1 MIIYIF
7 IYIYLVL
14 GLLCLFKNGKTPKY
28 YIGILIFFSFKWIF
42 NYRKCTLSW
51 AECKIRGVKKEEG
64 YLNRLL
70 DSIVDVRYSKNIY
83 IILTM
88 CFIIILYEF
97 IYNKRYKELL
107 MLN

>member
-1 MIIYIF
+1 MIIYF
-7 IYIYLVL
+7 IYLYLVL

-28 YIGILIFFSFKWIF
+28 YIGILIFLSFKWIF

-51 AECKIRGVKKEEG
+51 MECKIRGVKKEDG
-64 YLNRLL
+64 YLNRFL
-70 DSIVDVRYSKNIY
+70 DNIVDIRYSKNIY
-83 IILTM
+83 IILII
-88 CFIIILYEF
+88 CFIIIIYEF

>member
-1 MIIYIF
+1 MIIYF
-7 IYIYLVL
+7 IYLYLVL

-28 YIGILIFFSFKWIF
+28 YIGILIFLSFKWIF

-51 AECKIRGVKKEEG
+51 MECKIRGVKKEDG
-64 YLNRLL
+64 YLNRFL
-70 DSIVDVRYSKNIY
+70 DNIVDIRYSKNIY
-83 IILTM
+83 IILTI
-88 CFIIILYEF
+88 CFIIIIYEF